1 LGAFS
6 RHVPKGMRRVEAS
19 SSNPDL
25 LPVAFTD
32 GTRTTLVVLNRSTA
46 SQQLHIDWPGAHWTE
61 LERTSFYSPNGG
73 GIVPATVTVA
83 PGEIVTL
90 ASSSA
95 P

>member
-1 LGAFS
+1 
-6 RHVPKGMRRVEAS
+6 MRRVEAS

-32 GTRTTLVVLNRSTA
+32 GTRTTLIVLNRSTS
-46 SQQLHIDWPGAHWTE
+46 SQQLDIDWPGVHWTQ
-61 LERTSFYSPNGG
+61 LERTSFYSLNGEG
-73 GIVPATVTVA
+73 NVPAVVTIA

-90 ASSSA
+90 ASFPA